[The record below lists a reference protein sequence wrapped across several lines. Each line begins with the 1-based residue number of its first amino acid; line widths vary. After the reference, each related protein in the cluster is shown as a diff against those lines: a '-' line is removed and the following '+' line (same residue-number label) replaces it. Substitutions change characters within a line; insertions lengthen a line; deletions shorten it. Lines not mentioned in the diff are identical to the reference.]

1 MSDHF
6 GTISITPPVSA
17 IPAAKPAR
25 KSAKR
30 RTSTRP
36 ERPGKTPAPGKG
48 RKRYYIISVILLLPV
63 LYSIIGFWLTPWYF
77 DRTLT
82 TGMNERTGMSFSM
95 EDVSFNPFSFK
106 VSLRGIKLRPS
117 DSKAESDDLLTINRI
132 EANLAPLSLLRNDLV
147 SNTLHINGL
156 TLSIIRTQDNH
167 YNFEELLN
175 GKSIGA
181 PSDMMSFSELPFL
194 FSLNNISIREST
206 VTFQDIPSATTHTL
220 EDVEL
225 DLPTLSNFPFQVD
238 EYIHPRFSTVINGS
252 KIELTGQAAIPGAE
266 GKDGLETKLSCNI
279 HDLDLPL
286 YSQYLPTSL
295 PLALTRGK
303 ADGVLQ
309 LNFTRGTTEGPK
321 MAISFSGELVDLELT
336 NKDNS
341 LGVTLPNTS
350 LQGIFQPISR
360 ALHIEKIVLRQPH
373 FISGS
378 APTPEHLAVLLPF
391 LGETLRGKD
400 SPNSFPPVDIDLLQ
414 MENGD
419 LALASKETDKKP
431 SILWTALGFSLKDFS
446 STQKSSSKDKKASFA
461 LNGETADAAMSF
473 AWQGNFNDRNVPEGL
488 LNLDNIPATAFF
500 SNIGFKNG
508 TVKAGKAQLQGTLSL
523 SAGSSAGSKL
533 ITEMTNTEIDLQ
545 GLQLVS
551 NKEVWLDAPRLKLSG
566 FSKKGARIEFGSLRA
581 EDAVLNLHRGRIPE
595 IMSQFS
601 TEKSPFSLNKID
613 FMGKITL
620 SDATE
625 KPLVLDSVL
634 LQADNL
640 QSTTETKESLVFSAK
655 IREKGLIKAKGTAR
669 LRPFAT
675 TLSTGFSGIDA
686 EILLPFFSDLPLLT
700 DSQTI
705 ISGKGVLTLPATSFS
720 GQLHMDKAVFSKE
733 KTTLLSWNSA
743 EIEGLSYTRTPF
755 HLGISLLDIDQ
766 PIIKWNR
773 DINDPIPGEQW
784 GTFLQSLL
792 PKKSPDAAPSKE
804 SISISQ
810 LDIQEIRFKNGV
822 LHYQDKRLAPALSAE
837 ISEFSGDLKDLH
849 SASVKE
855 QGRYSFSGRL
865 FATPFSLE
873 GTADFF
879 SRKMSGQS
887 TLKISNL
894 PLTPFSKYMPD
905 TLGLDGKSGNFSLDF
920 STSWS
925 EARATYTAHFLFK
938 DVQPVSTDT
947 DAALTL
953 ALLKNSDGQVELIT
967 TPSGTEAE
975 TGKTLISTAVTS
987 FQRQLIK
994 TKVSPLLLASG
1005 DFTDLVGNEFA
1016 EFQPGGF
1023 ILSDNGQKILSRFA
1037 TFLTAHPAISLRI
1050 TGCADTIIDG
1060 NALKKQLEE
1069 IEAKRVSQEN
1079 TRRKTAWEHDKILE
1093 LERRKAQQQVS
1104 GKSGKTGTLPPPH
1117 VANEF
1122 KPVLPQPVVID
1133 DKMLEDLARERSIRV
1148 HSLMTGKLGIAPEK
1162 VIVESE
1168 TKVLS
1173 EANNPHNR
1181 TLIRLDAFSPAK

>member
-1 MSDHF
+1 
-6 GTISITPPVSA
+6 
-17 IPAAKPAR
+17 
-25 KSAKR
+25 
-30 RTSTRP
+30 
-36 ERPGKTPAPGKG
+36 
-48 RKRYYIISVILLLPV
+48 
-63 LYSIIGFWLTPWYF
+63 
-77 DRTLT
+77 
-82 TGMNERTGMSFSM
+82 
-95 EDVSFNPFSFK
+95 
-106 VSLRGIKLRPS
+106 
-117 DSKAESDDLLTINRI
+117 
-132 EANLAPLSLLRNDLV
+132 
-147 SNTLHINGL
+147 
-156 TLSIIRTQDNH
+156 
-167 YNFEELLN
+167 
-175 GKSIGA
+175 
-181 PSDMMSFSELPFL
+181 
-194 FSLNNISIREST
+194 
-206 VTFQDIPSATTHTL
+206 

-279 HDLDLPL
+279 HDLDLLL

-295 PLALTRGK
+295 PLALTKGK

-321 MAISFSGELVDLELT
+321 MAISFSGELVDMELT

-341 LGVTLPNTS
+341 LSVTLPNTS

-360 ALHIEKIVLRQPH
+360 ALHIEKIIFRQPH
-373 FISGS
+373 FITGS
-378 APTPEHLAVLLPF
+378 APTPEHLAFMLPF
-391 LGETLRGKD
+391 LGKTLRKEEAQK
-400 SPNSFPPVDIDLLQ
+400 PFPPVDIDLLQ
-414 MENGD
+414 IENGD
-419 LALASKETDKKP
+419 LTVASKEPAKKP
-431 SILWTALGFSLKDFS
+431 SIAWNALQFSLKDFS
-446 STQKSSSKDKKASFA
+446 SMQKLSSKDKKASFA
-461 LNGETADAAMSF
+461 LSGATADAAMTFS
-473 AWQGNFNDRNVPEGL
+473 WQGNFNDKNVPEGL
-488 LNLDNIPATAFF
+488 FNLDNIPASAFF
-500 SNIGFKNG
+500 PNIGFKNG

-533 ITEMTNTEIDLQ
+533 ITDMTNTEIDLQ

-551 NKEVWLDAPRLKLSG
+551 NKEVWLDAPRLKISG
-566 FSKKGARIEFGSLRA
+566 FSKKGARIEFGSLRT

-620 SDATE
+620 SDASE

-640 QSTTETKESLVFSAK
+640 QTTTETKESLVFSAK
-655 IREKGLIKAKGTAR
+655 ILEKGIIKAKGTAR

-686 EILLPFFSDLPLLT
+686 KILLPFFSDLPLLT

-784 GTFLQSLL
+784 GGFLQSLL

-822 LHYQDKRLAPALSAE
+822 LHYQDKRLTPALSVE
-837 ISEFSGDLKDLH
+837 ISELSGDLKDLH
-849 SASVKE
+849 SASTKE

-905 TLGLDGKSGNFSLDF
+905 TLGIDGKSGNFSLDF

-925 EARATYTAHFLFK
+925 EAQATYTAHFLFK
-938 DVQPVSTDT
+938 DVEPVSTDT
-947 DAALTL
+947 DTALTL
-953 ALLKNSDGQVELIT
+953 ALLKNSEGQVELIT
-967 TPSGTEAE
+967 TPFGTEAE
-975 TGKTLISTAVTS
+975 TGKTLISTAVTT

-1093 LERRKAQQQVS
+1093 LERRQAQQQVS

-1117 VANEF
+1117 VANDF

-1133 DKMLEDLARERSIRV
+1133 DTMLEDLARERAIRV
-1148 HSLMTGKLGIAPEK
+1148 QSLMTSKLGIAPEK

-1168 TKVLS
+1168 TEVRS

-1181 TLIRLDAFSPAK
+1181 ALIRLDAFSPAK

>member
-17 IPAAKPAR
+17 KPAAKPAR
-25 KSAKR
+25 KPAKR
-30 RTSTRP
+30 HTGKSP
-36 ERPGKTPAPGKG
+36 ERPGKASAQGKS
-48 RKRYYIISVILLLPV
+48 RKWYFIIPILLLLPI
-63 LYSIIGFWLTPWYF
+63 LYSIIGFWLAPWYF
-77 DRTLT
+77 ARTLT
-82 TGMNERTGMSFSM
+82 TGLNNSTGMSFSL
-95 EDVSFNPFSFK
+95 EDVFFNPFSFK
-106 VSLRGIKLRPS
+106 VSLQGIKLRPS
-117 DSKAESDDLLTINRI
+117 DSKTESDDLLVIDQI

-194 FSLNNISIREST
+194 FSLNNISIRESK

-295 PLALTRGK
+295 PLALTKGK

-321 MAISFSGELVDLELT
+321 MAITFSGELVDMELT

-341 LGVTLPNTS
+341 LSINLPNTS

-360 ALHIEKIVLRQPH
+360 ALHIEKIIFRQPH
-373 FISGS
+373 FITGS
-378 APTPEHLAVLLPF
+378 APTPEHLAFLLPF
-391 LGETLRGKD
+391 LGKTLRKEEA
-400 SPNSFPPVDIDLLQ
+400 SKPFPPVDIDLLQ
-414 MENGD
+414 IENGD
-419 LALASKETDKKP
+419 LAVASKEPAKKP
-431 SILWTALGFSLKDFS
+431 SIAWNALQFSLKDFS
-446 STQKSSSKDKKASFA
+446 SMQRLSSKDKKASFA
-461 LNGETADAAMSF
+461 LSGATADAAMSF
-473 AWQGNFNDRNVPEGL
+473 SWQGNFNDKNVPEGL
-488 LNLDNIPATAFF
+488 FNLDNIPASVFF
-500 SNIGFKNG
+500 SGIGFKNG
-508 TVKAGKAQLQGTLSL
+508 NVKAGKAQLQGTLSL

-533 ITEMTNTEIDLQ
+533 ITDMTNTEIDLQ
-545 GLQLVS
+545 GLQLIF

-566 FSKKGARIEFGSLRA
+566 FSKKDARIEFGSLRT
-581 EDAVLNLHRGRIPE
+581 EGAVLNLRRGNLPE
-595 IMSQFS
+595 VLNRFS
-601 TEKSPFSLNKID
+601 TGKSQFSLNKID
-613 FMGKITL
+613 FTGKMTL
-620 SDATE
+620 SGATG

-640 QSTTETKESLVFSAK
+640 QSTAETKESLIFTAK
-655 IREKGLIKAKGTAR
+655 IQEKGIIKAKGTAR
-669 LRPFAT
+669 LRPFST

-686 EILLPFFSDLPLLT
+686 KTLLPFFSDLPLLT
-700 DSQTI
+700 DAQTT

-720 GQLHMDKAVFSKE
+720 GQLHVDKAVFSKE
-733 KTTLLSWNSA
+733 KNTLLSWNSA
-743 EIEGLSYTRTPF
+743 EVEGLSYTRTPF
-755 HLGISLLDIDQ
+755 HLGILLLDIDQ

-773 DINDPIPGEQW
+773 DIDDPSPGEQW
-784 GTFLQSLL
+784 GSFLQGLL
-792 PKKSPDAAPSKE
+792 PQKAPTAAPTKE

-810 LDIQEIRFKNGV
+810 LDIQEIRFRNGV
-822 LHYQDKRLAPALSAE
+822 LTYKDNRLTPALSTE
-837 ISEFSGDLKDLH
+837 ISEFSGNLKDLH
-849 SASVKE
+849 SASAKE
-855 QGRYSFSGRL
+855 QSHYSLSGSL

-879 SRKMSGQS
+879 SRKMTGQS

-894 PLTPFSKYMPD
+894 PLSPFSKYLPD
-905 TLGLDGKSGNFSLDF
+905 TLGIDGKSGDLSLDL
-920 STSWS
+920 STSWNDD
-925 EARATYTAHFLFK
+925 RATHTAHFLFK
-938 DVQPVSTDT
+938 GVQAISTDT
-947 DAALTL
+947 DANLTL
-953 ALLKNSDGQVELIT
+953 ALLKNSDGLVELIT
-967 TPSGTEAE
+967 TPSANETE
-975 TGKTLISTAVTS
+975 TGKTLISGTVAA

-994 TKVSPLLLASG
+994 TKVSPFLLASG

-1016 EFQPGGF
+1016 DFQPGGF
-1023 ILSDNGQKILSRFA
+1023 ILSENGQKTLSRFT

-1069 IEAKRVSQEN
+1069 IEATRVSQEN
-1079 TRRKTAWEHDKILE
+1079 ARRKAAWQHDLDLE
-1093 LERRKAQQQVS
+1093 MERRKAQQQAS
-1104 GKSGKTGTLPPPH
+1104 GKSRNTGSLPPPH
-1117 VANEF
+1117 VVSEF
-1122 KPVLPQPVVID
+1122 KPVHPQPVVID
-1133 DKMLEDLARERSIRV
+1133 DKMLEDLARERAVRV
-1148 HSLMTGKLGIAPEK
+1148 QSLLTGKLGIAPEK

-1168 TKVLS
+1168 TKVRS

-1181 TLIRLDAFSPAK
+1181 ALIHLDAFTSAK